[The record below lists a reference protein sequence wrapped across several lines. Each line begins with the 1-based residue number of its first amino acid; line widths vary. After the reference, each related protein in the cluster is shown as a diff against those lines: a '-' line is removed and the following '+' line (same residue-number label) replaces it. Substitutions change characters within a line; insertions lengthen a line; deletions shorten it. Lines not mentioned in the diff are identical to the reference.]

1 MFTTLIDYES
11 LLNAYD
17 NPDWLIFDTRYDLAN
32 KNAGKEAYLQGHI
45 PGAIYV
51 DLHDD
56 LSRPPAT
63 NNGRHPLPT
72 TEVMNALFSELGI
85 HSESQVIIYDN
96 AFGAFA
102 ARLWWMLRHMQ
113 HENVAIL
120 DGGWQSWFEAA
131 GPIDSNNEARSGSMF
146 NNSASRY
153 DVIDIEHVQNASLI
167 VDSRE
172 PVRYRGESEPIDKA
186 AGHIPGAFNRFWKN
200 NISENGCFKE
210 KQTLRQEFEELLGNT
225 PSEESVFYCGS
236 GVTACHNLL
245 AAVHAG
251 FELPKLY
258 AGSWSEWSSSPGK
271 PIATDIK

>member
-1 MFTTLIDYES
+1 MFTTLIDVNS
-11 LLNAYD
+11 LLDGYE
-17 NPDWLIFDTRYDLAN
+17 NPDWLVFDTRYDLVD
-32 KNAGKEAYLQGHI
+32 KNAGKQAYQQGHI

-63 NNGRHPLPT
+63 NKGRHPLPT
-72 TEVMNALFSELGI
+72 EDTMNALFSELGI
-85 HSESQVIIYDN
+85 QPDSQVVIYDN

-113 HENVAIL
+113 HENVAVL
-120 DGGWQSWFEAA
+120 DGGWQAWLEAGGPTNSKNESRSESIFE
-131 GPIDSNNEARSGSMF
+131 
-146 NNSASRY
+146 NSALVQ
-153 DVIDIEHVQNASLI
+153 DVIDIDQVEQASLLI
-167 VDSRE
+167 DSRE

-186 AGHIPGAFNRFWKN
+186 AGHIPGALNRFWKE

-210 KQTLRQEFEELLGNT
+210 KKVLKQEFEEILGNS
-225 PSEESVFYCGS
+225 PSQESVFYCGS

-251 FELPKLY
+251 LELPKLY
-258 AGSWSEWSSSPGK
+258 AGSWSEWSSYPEK
-271 PIATDIK
+271 PVATGS